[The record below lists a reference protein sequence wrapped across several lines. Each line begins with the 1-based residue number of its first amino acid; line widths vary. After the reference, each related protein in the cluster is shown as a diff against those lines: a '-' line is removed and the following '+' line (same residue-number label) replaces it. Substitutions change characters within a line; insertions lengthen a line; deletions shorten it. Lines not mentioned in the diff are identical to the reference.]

1 MQKKHIAVG
10 AAAVVIAGVAASVGL
25 RSNSGSVGSEVV
37 LDNQTDKATHVF
49 VSFGADSVVKAAD
62 WASFCTVRAPLNCD
76 FQLGAKSIQLVTG
89 RGRYLNATISFDG
102 QGCGATKAELN
113 VSNPN
118 WYNVLD
124 VSLVDGYSNKVKITN
139 TELSG
144 KVTTLGPPAGKTGN
158 ENIMGVF
165 PYGCDICVAQ
175 QHPPC
180 GIVPGGPGCHSGTQY
195 APVPVCQWQGP
206 KMGPIE
212 DSKIVVSLVN

>member
-1 MQKKHIAVG
+1 MQKKHLAVG
-10 AAAVVIAGVAASVGL
+10 AAAVGLVGGALALGV
-25 RSNSGSVGSEVV
+25 NSGSGGTGSEVV
-37 LDNQTDKATHVF
+37 IENKTTKATHVY
-49 VSFGADSVVKAAD
+49 VSFGADSVVQAKD
-62 WASFCTVRAPLNCD
+62 WEKFCTVRAPLNCD
-76 FQLGAKSIQLVTG
+76 FEMNPLSSQLVPG
-89 RGRYLNATISFDG
+89 RGKYLNATISYDG
-102 QGCGATKAELN
+102 QGCGATKAEVN
-113 VSNPN
+113 VSNPK
-118 WYNVLD
+118 WYNILD

-144 KVTTLGPPAGKTGN
+144 KVTVIGPPAGQTGN

-206 KMGPIE
+206 KMGPSE
-212 DSKIVVSLVN
+212 DSKIVVALVP